1 MITRKHRTDIFL
13 TFRYL
18 DGVLLAFL
26 ERYSLGECSQ
36 RLFFALVTDGEPQ
49 FLSVGRQL
57 GSIPWCCQTSDAMR
71 SSHFELVL

>member
-36 RLFFALVTDGEPQ
+36 RLFFILVTDGEPQ
-49 FLSVGRQL
+49 FLSVGCQF
-57 GSIPWCCQTSDAMR
+57 GSIPWCGQTSNAMR
-71 SSHFELVL
+71 RSHFKLVL